1 MKTALLD
8 LLLKA
13 REARRPA
20 VLATRLEDGQQA
32 LVLPDSAEGPLAG
45 DETVVEAARQA
56 MLGER
61 SGVVDTG
68 VGKLFLHCFIPDPRL
83 IVVGA
88 VHIAQALVPMA
99 AMAGYDVTVIDPRR
113 AFASDSRFPNVT
125 VLTDWPDEALE
136 ALKPDRSTAV
146 VTLTHDP
153 KLDDPALASALRS
166 DCFYI
171 GALGSRRTHDKRLA
185 RLAELGFTTEQM
197 TRIHGPVGLNIGALS
212 PAEIAVSI
220 VGQITQVR
228 RRRPEAA

>member
-1 MKTALLD
+1 MQAALLD
-8 LLLKA
+8 KLLKA
-13 REARRPA
+13 RGERRPV

-32 LVLPDSAEGPLAG
+32 LVFAETAEGPLAG
-45 DETVVEAARQA
+45 EEMVVEAARQA
-56 MLGER
+56 MLADR
-61 SGVVDTG
+61 SGVVETG
-68 VGKLFLHCFIPDPRL
+68 VGKLFLHAHVPAPRL

-99 AMAGYDVTVIDPRR
+99 AMAGYAVTVIDPRR

-136 ALKPDRSTAV
+136 ALKPDRATAV

-153 KLDDPALASALRS
+153 KLDDPALIAALNS
-166 DCFYI
+166 DCFYV
-171 GALGSRRTHDKRLA
+171 GALGSRRTHEKRLA
-185 RLAELGFTTEQM
+185 RLAEAGIAPEQM
-197 TRIHGPVGLNIGALS
+197 ARIHGPVGLDIGALS

-228 RRRPEAA
+228 RRKPEAA